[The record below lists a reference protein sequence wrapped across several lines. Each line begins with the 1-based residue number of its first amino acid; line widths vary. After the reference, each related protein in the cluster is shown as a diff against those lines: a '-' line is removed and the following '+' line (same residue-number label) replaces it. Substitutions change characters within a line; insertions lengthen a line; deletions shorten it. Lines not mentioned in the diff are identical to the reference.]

1 MYSGHLTDVANIAVG
16 HKEDETGGT
25 GVTVILAP
33 EGSTAG
39 VDVRGGAPGTRE
51 CVLLGPTYAVSEVH
65 AIVLS
70 GGSAFGLDSAT
81 GVMEALRDD
90 GIGFDVGVGVVP
102 IVPAAVLFD
111 LTYKRAD
118 AWPDK
123 AMGRAAYDAASVDDK
138 RQGVIGA
145 GCGATV
151 AKTMGPAYAKK
162 SGVGSASI
170 TVGDVVFSAL
180 VVVNAFGHIQDA
192 ETGEVLAAPEVDG
205 ITYSVE
211 EALLKGAVDFE
222 KGKHQNTTL
231 GVVATNGRFSKT
243 ELCKLASVA
252 HNGYAK
258 SITPVHTG
266 LDGDTIFSLATNEAD
281 CSMQLAEY
289 YLPKVMARAVA
300 NSLYSVE

>member
-1 MYSGHLTDVANIAVG
+1 MYSGHLNDVAGMAVG
-16 HKEDETGGT
+16 HREDEAKGT
-25 GVTVILAP
+25 GVTVILPP

-39 VDVRGGAPGTRE
+39 ADVRGGAPGTRE
-51 CVLLGPTYAVSEVH
+51 CILLQPTYAVDQVH

-70 GGSAFGLDSAT
+70 GGSAFGLESAT
-81 GVMEALRDD
+81 GVMEGLRED
-90 GIGFDVGVGVVP
+90 GVGFDVGVGVVP

-111 LTYKRAD
+111 LAYKASD

-123 AMGRAAYDAASVDDK
+123 AMGRAAYEAASPSER
-138 RQGVIGA
+138 RQGSVGA

-151 AKTMGPAYAKK
+151 AKTMGFDYAKK
-162 SGVGSASI
+162 SGIGSASI
-170 TVGDVVFSAL
+170 AVGDAVFSAL
-180 VVVNAFGHIQDA
+180 VAVNAFGHICDA
-192 ETGEVLAAPEVDG
+192 ETGDVLAAPEVG
-205 ITYSVE
+205 GRALSVE

-231 GVVATNGRFSKT
+231 GVVATNGRFTKT

-266 LDGDTIFSLATNEAD
+266 LDGDAIFSLATNQVD

-289 YLPKVMARAVA
+289 YFPKVMARAVA
-300 NSLYSVE
+300 NSIYSL

>member
-16 HKEDETGGT
+16 HKEDTEAGT

-33 EGSTAG
+33 KGSTAG

-65 AIVLS
+65 AFVLS

-81 GVMEALRDD
+81 GVMEALRED

-111 LTYKRAD
+111 LTYKKAD
-118 AWPDK
+118 VWPDK
-123 AMGRAAYDAASVDDK
+123 AMGRAAYEAASPGDR
-138 RQGVIGA
+138 RQGAIGA

-192 ETGEVLAAPEVDG
+192 ETGEILAAPEVEG

-211 EALLKGAVDFE
+211 EALSKGAVDFE

-231 GVVATNGRFSKT
+231 GVVATNGRFTKT
-243 ELCKLASVA
+243 QLCKLASVA

-258 SITPVHTG
+258 TITPVHTG
-266 LDGDTIFSLATNEAD
+266 LDGDTIFSLATNEVD
-281 CSMQLAEY
+281 CSMQLAEH

-300 NSLYSVE
+300 NSLYSV

>member
-16 HKEDETGGT
+16 HKEDTEAGT

-33 EGSTAG
+33 KGSTAG

-65 AIVLS
+65 AFVLS

-118 AWPDK
+118 VWPDK
-123 AMGRAAYDAASVDDK
+123 AMGRAAYEAASPGDR
-138 RQGVIGA
+138 RQGAIGA

-192 ETGEVLAAPEVDG
+192 ETGEILAAPEVEG

-211 EALLKGAVDFE
+211 EALSKGAVDFE

-231 GVVATNGRFSKT
+231 GVVATNGRFTKT
-243 ELCKLASVA
+243 QLCKLASVA

-258 SITPVHTG
+258 TITPVHTG
-266 LDGDTIFSLATNEAD
+266 LDGDTIFSLATNEVD
-281 CSMQLAEY
+281 CSMQLAEH

-300 NSLYSVE
+300 NSLYSV

>member
-16 HKEDETGGT
+16 HKEDAEAGT

-33 EGSTAG
+33 KGSTAG

-65 AIVLS
+65 AFVLS

-111 LTYKRAD
+111 LTYKKAD

-123 AMGRAAYDAASVDDK
+123 AMGRAAYEAASVGDR
-138 RQGVIGA
+138 RQGAIGA

-192 ETGEVLAAPEVDG
+192 ETGEILAAPEVEG

-211 EALLKGAVDFE
+211 EALSKGAVDFE

-231 GVVATNGRFSKT
+231 GVVATNGRFTKT
-243 ELCKLASVA
+243 QLCKLASVA

-258 SITPVHTG
+258 TITPVHTG
-266 LDGDTIFSLATNEAD
+266 LDGDTIFSLATNEVD
-281 CSMQLAEY
+281 CSMQLAEH

-300 NSLYSVE
+300 NSLYSV